1 MKAWMTAAWLIVGAV
16 AWGAPTVDGTIADG
30 EYANT
35 KTVLD
40 GIGTLA
46 WYKDVGGLTVALKV
60 KTEGWVGVGF
70 GSDHMAGAFIFMGYV
85 DADGKPV
92 FSEQKGQGHRHLAV
106 DQTVADK
113 SAVTWVKGDTVIEF
127 HIPAAKIPFALGTVP
142 FIAAYSDSADL
153 KTFHGDNADSGT
165 ITIR

>member
-1 MKAWMTAAWLIVGAV
+1 MKGWMTALLLAVGTAVGA
-16 AWGAPTVDGTIADG
+16 APTVDGTITDG

-40 GIGTLA
+40 GNGTLA
-46 WYKDVGGLTVALKV
+46 WNKDADGLTVALKV

-70 GSDHMAGAFIFMGYV
+70 GSDRMTGAFIFMGFV
-85 DADGKPV
+85 ASDGKPV
-92 FSEQKGQGHRHLAV
+92 FSEQKGQGHRHMPV
-106 DQTVADK
+106 DQPVTDK

-127 HIPAAKIPFALGTVP
+127 HIPTAKIPFALGEVP

-153 KTFHGDNADSGT
+153 KTFHGENTDSGS
-165 ITIR
+165 ITIH